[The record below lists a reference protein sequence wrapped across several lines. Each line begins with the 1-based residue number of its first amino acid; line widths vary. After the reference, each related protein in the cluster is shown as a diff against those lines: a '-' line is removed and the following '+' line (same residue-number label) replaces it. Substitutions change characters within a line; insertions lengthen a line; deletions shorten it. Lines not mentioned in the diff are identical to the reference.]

1 MKYLVTGGA
10 GFIGSHLVEHL
21 VTAGHEVVV
30 LDDLS
35 SGRVDNLESVFDR
48 IEFVEGS
55 ITDLD
60 ACRAVMRRVAFVLH
74 QAALTSVSQSVD
86 EPMLA
91 HQVNVTGTMN
101 VLLAAR
107 DARVRRVVYAAST
120 AAYGDAVQLPNRED
134 MLPRPLSPYA
144 ATKLAA
150 EEYCKAF
157 LATYGLETVSLRY
170 FNVFGPRQDPMSPYA
185 AAIPRFVLS
194 ALSRT
199 APNIYGDGKQTRD
212 FTFVTNVVHAN
223 LLACHAPA
231 PRAAGQVFNVG
242 TGRQISINEVWQR
255 IQDLVGVRLPARH
268 GDPRPGEV
276 RDSVA
281 SIERA
286 GADLGYAP
294 QVDFDEA
301 LRRTVAFYRTWVPGT
316 DGLARTVPHRAHAM
330 AAREA

>member
-21 VTAGHEVVV
+21 VTEGHEVVV

-35 SGRVDNLESVFDR
+35 SGRVDNLESVLDR
-48 IEFVEGS
+48 IQFVEGS
-55 ITDLD
+55 ITDLN
-60 ACRAVMRRVAFVLH
+60 ACRAVTGSVDFVLH
-74 QAALTSVSQSVD
+74 QAALTSVSRSVE

-91 HQVNVTGTMN
+91 HQVNVTGTLN

-107 DARVRRVVYAAST
+107 EARVRRVVYAAST
-120 AAYGDAVQLPNRED
+120 AAYGDAVELPNRED

-150 EEYCKAF
+150 EEYCRAF
-157 LATYGLETVSLRY
+157 LATYGLETVTLRY
-170 FNVFGPRQDPMSPYA
+170 FNVFGPRQDPASPYA
-185 AAIPRFVLS
+185 AAIPRFIMAALARS
-194 ALSRT
+194 APT
-199 APNIYGDGKQTRD
+199 IYGDGNQTRD

-223 LLACHAPA
+223 LLACHASA
-231 PRAAGQVFNVG
+231 RRVAGQVFNVG
-242 TGRQISINEVWQR
+242 GGRQISINDLWQR
-255 IQDLVGVRLPARH
+255 IQDLIGVRLPARH

-286 GADLGYAP
+286 RADLGYSP
-294 QVDFDEA
+294 QVDFEEA
-301 LRRTVAFYRTWVPGT
+301 LWRTVASYRTSVPAGNRPAT
-316 DGLARTVPHRAHAM
+316 HVAHRTRTGS
-330 AAREA
+330 AREA

>member
-21 VTAGHEVVV
+21 VREGHEVVV

-35 SGRVDNLESVFDR
+35 SGRLDNLESVLDR
-48 IEFVEGS
+48 IEFIEGS

-60 ACRAVMRRVAFVLH
+60 ACRAVMRRVDYVLH
-74 QAALTSVSQSVD
+74 QAALTSVSRSVE

-107 DARVRRVVYAAST
+107 DARVHRVVYAAST

-134 MLPRPLSPYA
+134 MLPRPISPYA

-150 EEYCKAF
+150 EEYCRAF

-170 FNVFGPRQDPMSPYA
+170 FNVFGPRQDPMSEYA
-185 AAIPRFVLS
+185 AAIPRFVMA
-194 ALSRT
+194 ALSRR
-199 APNIYGDGKQTRD
+199 APTIYGDGNQTRD
-212 FTFVTNVVHAN
+212 FTFVTNIVHAN

-242 TGRQISINEVWQR
+242 TGRQISINEVWQQ

-286 GADLGYAP
+286 SADLGYSP
-294 QVDFDEA
+294 QVNFEEA
-301 LRRTVAFYRTWVPGT
+301 LWRTVAFYCTSVTGA
-316 DGLARTVPHRAHAM
+316 DGRVISVPHRTSTVS
-330 AAREA
+330 AREA

>member
-21 VTAGHEVVV
+21 VTQGQDVVV

-35 SGRVDNLESVFDR
+35 SGRVENLESVFDR
-48 IEFVEGS
+48 VEFVEGS

-60 ACRAVMRRVAFVLH
+60 ACRAVTRGVDFVLH
-74 QAALTSVSQSVD
+74 QAALTSVSRSVD

-91 HQVNVTGTMN
+91 HQVNVTGTLN

-107 DARVRRVVYAAST
+107 EARVRRVVYAAST

-150 EEYCKAF
+150 EEYCRAF
-157 LATYGLETVSLRY
+157 LASYGLETVSLRY

-185 AAIPRFVLS
+185 AAIPKFILA
-194 ALSRT
+194 ALGRT
-199 APNIYGDGKQTRD
+199 APTIYGDGDQTRD

-223 LLACHAPA
+223 LLACHASTS
-231 PRAAGQVFNVG
+231 RTAGQVFNVG
-242 TGRQISINEVWQR
+242 TGRRITINEVWR
-255 IQDLVGVRLPARH
+255 LIQDAVGVRLPARH

-286 GADLGYAP
+286 CANLGYAP
-294 QVDFDEA
+294 NVDFAEA
-301 LRRTVAFYRTWVPGT
+301 MRRTVAFYRTWVSGI
-316 DGLARTVPHRAHAM
+316 DGRAKSVPQRTRAVATP
-330 AAREA
+330 